1 MISATT
7 VKTYR
12 NYTIEQYIY
21 SADVSATGKPL
32 TMYEIYNN
40 DTHDFINAYHNLWE
54 AVYKVKQLLVM
65 AGKIENFILPEQ
77 GARQYLIDTMDRI
90 A

>member
-7 VKTYR
+7 VKTYH
-12 NYTIEQYIY
+12 NYTIEQYTY
-21 SADVSATGKPL
+21 SADVSATGKLL
-32 TMYEIYNN
+32 TMYEVYDN
-40 DTHDFINAYHNLWE
+40 DTHEFINAYRNLWE
-54 AVYKVKQLLVM
+54 AVYKVKHRLVM
-65 AGKIENFILPEQ
+65 AGKIENFFLPER

>member
-7 VKTYR
+7 VKTYH
-12 NYTIEQYIY
+12 NYTIEQYTY

-32 TMYEIYNN
+32 TMYEVYDN
-40 DTHDFINAYHNLWE
+40 DTHEFINAYHNLWE
-54 AVYKVKQLLVM
+54 TVYKVKQRLVM
-65 AGKIENFILPEQ
+65 AGKIKNFCLPEC

>member
-1 MISATT
+1 MINATT

-12 NYTIEQYIY
+12 NYSIDKYTY

-32 TMYEIYNN
+32 TMYEVYDN
-40 DTHDFINAYHNLWE
+40 DTHEFIAAYRNLWE
-54 AVYKVKQLLVM
+54 AVYKVKQKLVI
-65 AGKIENFILPEQ
+65 AGKIANFFLPER